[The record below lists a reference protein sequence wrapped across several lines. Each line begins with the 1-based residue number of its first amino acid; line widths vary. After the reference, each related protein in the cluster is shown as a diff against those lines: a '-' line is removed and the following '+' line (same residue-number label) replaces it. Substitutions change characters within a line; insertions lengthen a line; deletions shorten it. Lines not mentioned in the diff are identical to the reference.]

1 MARTN
6 PPPPPNIGLVTS
18 SPFGHMDGSF
28 RYADGAVWNASGS
41 GCSDERSVGY
51 AGGSIWFVR
60 NTGGLLMNAGGL
72 LRNAGRSVGT
82 VSGFAEIAGG
92 FTGYGNKSFGST
104 PGSVDGWVQWREE
117 NSASAS
123 PTPCG

>member
-1 MARTN
+1 
-6 PPPPPNIGLVTS
+6 
-18 SPFGHMDGSF
+18 MDGSF
-28 RYADGAVWNASGS
+28 RYADGAVWNAIGS

-51 AGGSIWFVR
+51 AGGFIWFVW
-60 NTGGLLMNAGGL
+60 NAGGL
-72 LRNAGRSVGT
+72 LRNAGGSVEN
-82 VSGFAEIAGG
+82 VSGFAENAGG